1 MSRINMSKACGT
13 NAVVSF
19 GRNTFVQR
27 AVVCCVAIG
36 VALSIGNVA
45 PQAFAVDFTW
55 NGAAS
60 GNWTTAASWNV
71 GVGHPDGPD
80 DSATINATGSPYTAS
95 LNASKTIG
103 EFHIA
108 SADAT
113 LTTGASILTID
124 GNAATTTNPG
134 QFTHTAG
141 VLNGNYRFIKANVSL
156 NNVTSTAATVFDFR
170 QFSACCGVQNSTI
183 EFGSG
188 GQIQSNQTF
197 KATAFDSLGIITM
210 TTTGSVSNLGTIDFN
225 TAGIDSGGNQNHINW
240 NLTGGTL
247 TNQNLVNLASTRG
260 SGSALVQVN
269 ANITNATGATFNVS
283 TPTSGQVRFNKTG
296 ATHLNQS
303 DFNVT
308 GSGGGLFIA
317 GNGTSFTQSLA
328 GASLDATSFQLGTG
342 GASPDTI
349 QNVFSITGGSIG
361 GNFILNQTAATL
373 GAGITYNSPTTVT
386 FGGETLNTWAGDVS
400 SNVTV
405 NVFGQGISEGTILN
419 TNSSL
424 ANFGKIAVRSP
435 GDGADF
441 NLGLGRLVVNGGTG
455 TLTNH
460 GTLTFQSLNSGSW
473 STFADLN
480 GNLSNEVTGVVTT
493 NVTGAGS
500 GTDQVRFLTPGSHTY
515 TNKGLFTVET
525 GVLNVV
531 GGTINNQSTGTF
543 AGQGTLQGTLLSSG
557 TVGPGVGANDAGIL
571 NVNGAVN
578 FAAGGKLVIDVLT
591 GGTVA
596 GTDYDRLAVTG
607 SVTGLSNATLIVNIN
622 ELLGAGDFTGDTLT
636 ILTTTTGNLSNQS
649 FGAVQFVGGMSA
661 DVTYLTNS
669 ILLSNFVQI
678 PEPGTGLMLLLGL
691 VGCSIRNR
699 RRNKV

>member
-1 MSRINMSKACGT
+1 MSRINISKAFGT
-13 NAVVSF
+13 SAVVSF
-19 GRNTFVQR
+19 GRNSFIRRTF
-27 AVVCCVAIG
+27 ACFAAIG
-36 VALSIGNVA
+36 VSLAIGNVA
-45 PQAFAVDFTW
+45 PQALAVDFTW
-55 NGAAS
+55 NSATN
-60 GNWTTAASWNV
+60 GNWSTAASWNV
-71 GVGHPDGPD
+71 GVGNPDGAD
-80 DSATINATGSPYTAS
+80 DSATINATGSPYTAT
-95 LNASKTIG
+95 LDASKTIG

-113 LTTGASILTID
+113 LSTGSNILTID
-124 GNAATTTNPG
+124 GNAASTANPG

-188 GQIQSNQTF
+188 GQIQSNQTL

-210 TTTGSVSNLGTIDFN
+210 TTTGSVSNLGTINFN
-225 TAGIDSGGNQNHINW
+225 TAGIDSGSNINHINW

-260 SGSALVQVN
+260 SGSALVTVN
-269 ANITNATGATFNVS
+269 ANVTNSSGATFNAS
-283 TPTSGQVRFNKTG
+283 TPTSGQIRFTKTG
-296 ATHLNQS
+296 ATHLNQG

-308 GSGGGLFIA
+308 GAGGGLFIA
-317 GNGTSFTQSLA
+317 GNGTSFTQSSP
-328 GASLDATSFQLGTG
+328 GASLDATGFQLGTG
-342 GASPDTI
+342 GAAPDTI
-349 QNVFSITGGSIG
+349 QNTFSITAGSIG

-373 GAGITYNSPTTVT
+373 GTGITYNSPTTIT

-460 GTLTFQSLNSGSW
+460 STLTFQSLNSGGFN
-473 STFADLN
+473 TFADFS
-480 GNLSNEVTGVVTT
+480 GNLSNEATGVVTT
-493 NVTGAGS
+493 NVTGAGG
-500 GTDQVRFLTPGSHTY
+500 GTDQVRFLNPASHTY

-557 TVGPGVGANDAGIL
+557 TVGPGIGANDAGIL
-571 NVNGAVN
+571 NVTGAVN
-578 FAAGGKLVIDVLT
+578 FAPGGKLVIDVLT

-596 GTDYDRLAVTG
+596 GTDYDRLAVNG
-607 SVTGLSNATLIVNIN
+607 SVTGLSNATLVVNIS
-622 ELLGAGDFTGDTLT
+622 ELLGTSDFDGDTLT
-636 ILTTTTGNLSNQS
+636 ILTTTSGDLSNQS
-649 FGAVQFVGGMSA
+649 FGAIQFVGGMTA

-669 ILLSNFVQI
+669 IQLSNFAQV
-678 PEPGTGLMLLLGL
+678 PEPGTGLLLLLGL

-699 RRNKV
+699 RRTQV